1 MTRHLHRRRTFPLL
15 ALAVCGLAVSPQP
28 ADSAVFEEPFEGP
41 VVSLR
46 RAESDVDIREIAHA
60 RTTTA
65 AHGGAACE
73 QVVLEAA
80 TGTRLRYE
88 QPIDPVRVIDELAV
102 SLWVR
107 ANRPDIGLLLRVRL
121 PRSIDR
127 NTGAPVETI
136 IAGSVSRRIDAW
148 ERLAVVQPAE
158 ALARQ
163 LPALRAEHGGDIDLG
178 EANVTA
184 VVLELYSSPG
194 RYEVAVDDLEVS
206 GAFPAAGGPAA
217 AAAVREIPQSPSP
230 STVSDAAVMPA
241 AYT

>member
-88 QPIDPVRVIDELAV
+88 QPIDPVRVID
-102 SLWVR
+102 
-107 ANRPDIGLLLRVRL
+107 
-121 PRSIDR
+121 
-127 NTGAPVETI
+127 
-136 IAGSVSRRIDAW
+136 
-148 ERLAVVQPAE
+148 
-158 ALARQ
+158 
-163 LPALRAEHGGDIDLG
+163 
-178 EANVTA
+178 
-184 VVLELYSSPG
+184 
-194 RYEVAVDDLEVS
+194 
-206 GAFPAAGGPAA
+206 
-217 AAAVREIPQSPSP
+217 
-230 STVSDAAVMPA
+230 
-241 AYT
+241 